1 MKYYII
7 QNGQQMGPYTIEQLK
22 IYHVTP
28 ETDVWT
34 EGMANWAKAKDI
46 PALASLFAGMGAAPG
61 ATVAQPQAAQ
71 NSGQYQQT
79 GNQYQQTSGNQY
91 QQAQPSSYGGY
102 PPKTWVAEAILVT
115 LFCCM
120 PFGIVGLVHA
130 TMVSLYYN
138 RGEFEAAEQA
148 SKTAG
153 KWVKIAFIIGLI
165 VIILYVVLILV
176 MGFSLNNA
184 YRRGMFG
191 Y

>member
-34 EGMANWAKAKDI
+34 EGMANWAKAKDV
-46 PALASLFAGMGAAPG
+46 PALASLFAGMGAAAMG
-61 ATVAQPQAAQ
+61 AQPQAAP
-71 NSGQYQQT
+71 NSGQYQQPS
-79 GNQYQQTSGNQY
+79 GNNQY
-91 QQAQPSSYGGY
+91 QQAQPASYGGY

-148 SKTAG
+148 SRTAG
-153 KWVKIAFIIGLI
+153 KWVKIAFIIGLV
-165 VIILYVVLILV
+165 VIILYVILILV
-176 MGFSLNNA
+176 MGVSLNNA

>member
-7 QNGQQMGPYTIEQLK
+7 QNGQQMGPYTMEQLK
-22 IYHVTP
+22 LYHVTP

-34 EGMANWAKAKDI
+34 EGMANWTKAKNVSE
-46 PALASLFAGMGAAPG
+46 LAPLFAGAAGASGVAGGGTPAG
-61 ATVAQPQAAQ
+61 AYGA
-71 NSGQYQQT
+71 SRGYQTQT
-79 GNQYQQTSGNQY
+79 AN
-91 QQAQPSSYGGY
+91 YGGY
-102 PPKTWVAEAILVT
+102 PPKSWMVEAVLVT

-120 PFGIVGLVHA
+120 PFGVVGLVHA

-153 KWVKIAFIIGLI
+153 KWVKIAFFLGLTFI
-165 VIILYVVLILV
+165 VLYVIFILV
-176 MGFSLNNA
+176 VGNIFTEG
-184 YRRGMFG
+184 YRRATFG